1 MPPKGYRNV
10 SIKESVYRKIER
22 FMIEENAKAGY
33 RKYRSI
39 AEIIEK
45 AIEEYLEKHGYKV

>member
-10 SIKESVYRKIER
+10 SIKESVYRKVEK

-45 AIEEYLEKHGYKV
+45 AIEEYLEKHGY